1 MDTLL
6 ISSSLFISFL
16 FFSNAFAMDNEC
28 SISKCGDDHVVV
40 KFPFRITQHQHPN
53 CGYPGF
59 DLSCTSFGKTVIQL
73 PSSDGEFFVSAID
86 YVRQQIHIHD
96 PDNCLPRRLLSFDLS
111 GSPFQGIQFQDYTF
125 LNCSSNY
132 TTTSKI
138 SPVSCLSNSMN
149 KVFITTS
156 LELAG
161 ILSTDCEI
169 INNIKVPTTPQQLQ
183 NEKGFSSELENDLI
197 LSWIEPK
204 CSKCDEPGWGC
215 KNSTNNDNDIGC
227 MGVLQNDSTTNVPSI
242 YNDGK
247 QSFKMALGIV
257 LPAFILTIF
266 LVLYMCFWLNLCDC
280 DRNRTRNLAHHHHH
294 HRHRGDPEVLM
305 VTNMGLDGTT
315 IESYPK
321 ITLGESRRI
330 PTLNDGTCSICLSE
344 YRPKDIVRTI
354 PDCKHCFHA
363 ECIDEWLRMNAS
375 CPLCRTSPSPFAS
388 PLASPITQPLQIHLQ

>member
-1 MDTLL
+1 MDTVL
-6 ISSSLFISFL
+6 IFSIFFFFFL
-16 FFSNAFAMDNEC
+16 FFISNAYAMDNEC
-28 SISKCGDDHVVV
+28 SISKCGDGDVVV
-40 KFPFRITQHQHPN
+40 KFPFRITQNQHVN

-73 PSSDGEFFVSAID
+73 PSSRGEFFVSAID
-86 YVRQQIHIHD
+86 YVKQEIRIHD
-96 PDNCLPRRLLSFDLS
+96 RANCLPKRLLTLNLS
-111 GSPFQGIQFQDYTF
+111 ESPFQGIELQDYTF

-132 TTTSKI
+132 TTTKI
-138 SPVSCLSNSMN
+138 SPISCLSSSMN
-149 KVFITTS
+149 KVFATSS

-161 ILSTDCEI
+161 SLSTRCEI
-169 INNIKVPTTPQQLQ
+169 IDNIRVPIVPQQLQ
-183 NEKGFSSELENDLI
+183 NETKGDSSELDNDLI
-197 LSWIEPK
+197 LTWKEPK
-204 CSKCDEPGWGC
+204 CSKCDQPGWGC
-215 KNSTNNDNDIGC
+215 KNSIDDGNDIGC
-227 MGVLQNDSTTNVPSI
+227 MHADQNDSTKNVPSI

-247 QSFKMALGIV
+247 DSFKMALGIV

-266 LVLYMCFWLNLCDC
+266 LILYMCFWLNLCDC

-294 HRHRGDPEVLM
+294 HHHGDPTVLM
-305 VTNMGLDGTT
+305 VTTVGLDGTT

-330 PTLNDGTCSICLSE
+330 PTPNDGTCSICISE
-344 YRPKDIVRTI
+344 YCPKDTVRTI

-388 PLASPITQPLQIHLQ
+388 PLVSPIAQPIQIHL

>member
-6 ISSSLFISFL
+6 ILISFL
-16 FFSNAFAMDNEC
+16 LFFSSAFVMDNKC
-28 SISKCGDDHVVV
+28 LISKCGDDRVVV
-40 KFPFRITQHQHPN
+40 KFSFRITENQHPN

-59 DLSCTSFGKTVIQL
+59 NLSCTSFGKTVIQL
-73 PSSDGEFFVSAID
+73 PSSGGQFFVSAID
-86 YVRQQIHIHD
+86 YVKQQFRIHD

-111 GSPFQGIQFQDYTF
+111 GSPFHGIQFQDYTF

-132 TTTSKI
+132 TTSKI
-138 SPVSCLSNSMN
+138 SSVSCLSSSMN
-149 KVFITTS
+149 KVFVTTS

-169 INNIKVPTTPQQLQ
+169 INNIKVPIIPQQLQ
-183 NEKGFSSELENDLI
+183 DEKGFSSELENDLI

-215 KNSTNNDNDIGC
+215 KHSTNNGNDIGC
-227 MGVLQNDSTTNVPSI
+227 MAVRQKDSTTNVPSI

-266 LVLYMCFWLNLCDC
+266 LILYMCFWLNLCDC
-280 DRNRTRNLAHHHHH
+280 DRNRIQNLAHHHHH
-294 HRHRGDPEVLM
+294 SDPEVLM
-305 VTNMGLDGTT
+305 VTTMGLDGTT

-330 PTLNDGTCSICLSE
+330 PTLNDGT
-344 YRPKDIVRTI
+344 YIVRTI

-388 PLASPITQPLQIHLQ
+388 PLVSPITQPIQIHL